1 MTVDTAVGRGATG
14 PKADVGVQTVT
25 GPIPVADLGMTLMHE
40 HLFGGLAQALH
51 RGVRDFSSA
60 LARAAVTA
68 ANAWMVREDPYSCA
82 DNCVMD
88 DEDITVAELGLYV
101 DAGGRTVVCNSSE
114 PTGRHP
120 AGLLRVAQRTG
131 LNVIMGSGWSLAHG
145 FDDSVGHV
153 DPDTYAEVLLAEF
166 RHGVDV
172 GEGHRVRPGIIGEIG
187 VGPRFTDSERMT
199 LIAACM
205 AQPTCAVPL
214 LIHLP
219 GWQRRAHE
227 VLDIVFSYGVDPA
240 AVVLCHM
247 DPSGKDTAY
256 QREVADRGV
265 WLEFDMIGMQFNYPG
280 EGQSPSVE
288 DTATAIAGLV
298 ADGLGAQLLLSQDV
312 GLKAAWTRYGGNGFA
327 YVPVAF
333 IPRLVE
339 LGVGGAT
346 ELLTAN
352 PAALFT
358 AASAR

>member
-1 MTVDTAVGRGATG
+1 MAVDEATG
-14 PKADVGVQTVT
+14 RDATGRERAVEVQTVT

-51 RGVRDFSSA
+51 PGVRDFSSRI
-60 LARAAVTA
+60 ARATVTA

-82 DNCVMD
+82 DNCLVD
-88 DEDITVAELGLYV
+88 DEDITVAELGLYA
-101 DAGGRTVVCNSSE
+101 DAGGRSVVCNSSE

-120 AGLLRVAQRTG
+120 AGLLRVAERTG

-145 FDDSVGHV
+145 SDDSVGAD
-153 DPDTYAEVLLAEF
+153 DPRSYADTLIAEF
-166 RHGVDV
+166 RHGVAIGD
-172 GEGHRVRPGIIGEIG
+172 GHRVRPGIIGEIG
-187 VGPRFTDSERMT
+187 VGPRFTASERMT

-256 QREVADRGV
+256 QREVAARGV

-298 ADGLGAQLLLSQDV
+298 ADGLAGQLLLSQDV

-327 YVPVAF
+327 YVPTAF

-339 LGVGGAT
+339 LGVEGAE
-346 ELLTAN
+346 ELLTTN
-352 PAALFT
+352 PAALFA